1 MPSKV
6 EKKKAF
12 KKMSDL
18 LPPNTVRLL
27 RNRLRSKTYTI
38 GSFVV
43 GVFILFQVG
52 SLVSVFWWR
61 DQVTIETDQSTA
73 SSPPPASPL
82 ERETPAI
89 PLVRPTEQPVQQAE
103 TKEKENDSLEFK
115 QPESVPQEQEPAST
129 ALSKTELDR
138 QILDLNKQ
146 AGLYREAGN
155 YKMSEDTLME
165 AYKLR
170 PQEIMTWMN
179 FARLEE
185 YRGRWKQARDYW
197 MKVKELSDKAQKP
210 EVYEIAMKKV
220 NDLDSL
226 EKQVMEKNGGSEFP
240 QSVFVSDVN
249 DVTDGSLPAS
259 QVRKNFVVR
268 VKPPGAVINPG
279 KLRIQL
285 FFYEVT
291 PEGKV
296 IPSRP
301 DNIAVK
307 FVNPKPDWK
316 TESTEV
322 LEATYLAK
330 VPGNAY
336 YGYVIRLYY
345 NNILQDERAY
355 PGSLAKLTVPSK

>member
-1 MPSKV
+1 VK
-6 EKKKAF
+6 KKKAF
-12 KKMSDL
+12 KMSDL

-38 GSFVV
+38 GIFVV
-43 GVFILFQVG
+43 AVFILFQVG

-73 SSPPPASPL
+73 TTPANETPL
-82 ERETPAI
+82 EREIPAI
-89 PLVRPTEQPVQQAE
+89 PLIRPS
-103 TKEKENDSLEFK
+103 D
-115 QPESVPQEQEPAST
+115 EPAASEVAESKEEPKSETVAQTTEETPT
-129 ALSKTELDR
+129 AAAPNKAELDR
-138 QILDLNKQ
+138 QVLDLNKQ

-165 AYKLR
+165 AYKLK
-170 PQEIMTWMN
+170 PQELMTWMN

-185 YRGRWKQARDYW
+185 YRGRWKQAREYW
-197 MKVKELSDKAQKP
+197 LKVKDLSDKAGKAD
-210 EVYEIAMKKV
+210 VYEIAMKKV
-220 NDLDSL
+220 NDLDNL
-226 EKQVMEKNGGSEFP
+226 EKQVTEKNGGSEFP

-249 DVTDGSLPAS
+249 DVTDNSLPAS
-259 QVRKNFVVR
+259 QVRKNFIVR

-296 IPSRP
+296 VPSRP

-316 TESTEV
+316 VESTEV